1 MYCDNGTELTTSTD
15 SHLHIINRSSGKNCS
30 TSSTDSGVGLVDN
43 AATFKAGPTTKD
55 SSPKSG
61 SRNCEA
67 ATEPAQTE
75 AEATA
80 QNRISI
86 EVEATVN
93 ISNNAATAAYRP
105 KKSSPALSVRST
117 TISIVS
123 IDENA
128 IDSSCIDSDSEA
140 EPDES
145 CTVQKLGQQITH
157 PPHSAELTQLNKGM
171 TVISRQ
177 VLPTGGAEAAGAQP
191 TPPDVLA
198 KQLLNGNLSLATPT
212 APSATQQIGS
222 IALSNTTDV
231 TFGDKHYYEGPVT
244 IQQILI
250 DNREKWKPLDGE
262 TGGPN
267 PGFNA
272 QGTSNGNAAGG
283 KVNESCKE
291 PVLCPFLPSSITMK
305 AVFITAAFALFT
317 VGLLVVLAT
326 TTNIFSKSLSKSKL
340 GDGEDS
346 RLNIPINSKIAVDGN
361 NLVLVSIDEWDG
373 KMTRSPLERLEQPV
387 NRVIIAHTVTENC
400 ITLDACSYRVRAMQ
414 AYHMD
419 SLDWP
424 QVGYNFMIGGDGR
437 VYVGRGWDFVG
448 AHTINYNRSSIGI
461 AFIGGFD
468 KTEPTPLQ
476 LRACELL
483 LEEGVRLNKL
493 SANYQLYGHR
503 QLLATQSPGDKL
515 YSMIKTWPHF
525 AKTT

>member
-1 MYCDNGTELTTSTD
+1 MYCDNGTELTTSTN

-43 AATFKAGPTTKD
+43 AATFKAGPTTKE

-67 ATEPAQTE
+67 TTEPAQTK
-75 AEATA
+75 AEATT
-80 QNRISI
+80 QNHISI

-93 ISNNAATAAYRP
+93 ISNTAATAAYRP
-105 KKSSPALSVRST
+105 KKSSPTLSVRST

-191 TPPDVLA
+191 TPPDVVA

-212 APSATQQIGS
+212 APAATQQIGS

-250 DNREKWKPLDGE
+250 DNREKWKTQDGE
-262 TGGPN
+262 TGGQN

-326 TTNIFSKSLSKSKL
+326 TTNIFSKSLSKN
-340 GDGEDS
+340 DE
-346 RLNIPINSKIAVDGN
+346 NIGGG
-361 NLVLVSIDEWDG
+361 LVLRFVPRAVW
-373 KMTRSPLERLEQPV
+373 LAQPAQRQLPQLSLPV
-387 NRVIIAHTVTENC
+387 PMVIVLPTNSENC
-400 ITLDACSYRVRAMQ
+400 SSQAQCVFRVRFLQTFDIESQQRDDIA
-414 AYHMD
+414 
-419 SLDWP
+419 
-424 QVGYNFMIGGDGR
+424 YNFLIGGDGN
-437 VYVGRGWDFVG
+437 VYIGRGWDTVG
-448 AHTINYNRSSIGI
+448 AHMNGYNTRSLSFAYIGSFHKQKPS
-461 AFIGGFD
+461 A
-468 KTEPTPLQ
+468 KQ
-476 LRACELL
+476 LTVTRLL
-483 LEEGVRLNKL
+483 LDYGVEHGKI
-493 SANYQLYGHR
+493 SSNYQLVGASTLAPTVTEYNAE
-503 QLLATQSPGDKL
+503 LLYQSFANWTHWTTAT
-515 YSMIKTWPHF
+515 
-525 AKTT
+525 